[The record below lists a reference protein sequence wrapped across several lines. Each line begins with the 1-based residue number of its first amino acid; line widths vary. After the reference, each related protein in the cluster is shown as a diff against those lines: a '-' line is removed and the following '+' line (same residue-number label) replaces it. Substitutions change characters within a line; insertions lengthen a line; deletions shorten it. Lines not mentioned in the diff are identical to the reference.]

1 MIVYFIIVSIALI
14 VLIVLCYLTKFRE
27 KSIFQVKYDDAWFPV
42 QYHEEF
48 YIDDCHTLFF
58 DNDSDRVIIYCHGN
72 YGNVSYYSHMP
83 LIAKRLGISLV
94 MYDYRGFGKSRG
106 IASTS
111 NIKDDGINVYKYIK
125 DNMGYDESK
134 IIVWGESLGG
144 SIASWIACNNNPSKV
159 VLVSTFSNI
168 HDVIKMHSNGS
179 ILIEAVVAIADL
191 LYDSLPIKEWIGKI
205 TSPICIVH
213 SKEDTY
219 IPYECSIINSKVNPK
234 YLKEYIT
241 IQGDHT
247 TPDMNEESVR
257 RLSLFLE
264 TSICYKD
271 FINDFMAVREN
282 SALNNIN

>member
-1 MIVYFIIVSIALI
+1 MRIYFVVVCIVLV

-48 YIDDCHTLFF
+48 YVDDCHTLFF
-58 DNDSDRVIIYCHGN
+58 NNNSDRVIIYCHGN
-72 YGNVSYYSHMP
+72 YGNVFYYSHIP
-83 LIAKRLGISLV
+83 LIAKRLGISLI

-111 NIKDDGINVYKYIK
+111 NIKDDGINIYNYVKSI
-125 DNMGYDESK
+125 YDEDK

-168 HDVIKMHSNGS
+168 HDVIKMHSGGS
-179 ILIEAVVAIADL
+179 LVIEAVIAVADI

-205 TSPICIVH
+205 TSPICLIH

-234 YLKEYIT
+234 YIKEYIT
-241 IQGDHT
+241 IGGDHT
-247 TPDMNEESVR
+247 TPEMNEESVEK
-257 RLSLFLE
+257 LSRFLE

-271 FINDFMAVREN
+271 FINDFMTVREN
-282 SALNNIN
+282 SPLNNIN

>member
-1 MIVYFIIVSIALI
+1 MRIYFIVVCIVLV

-27 KSIFQVKYDDAWFPV
+27 KSIFQVRYDDAWFPV

-58 DNDSDRVIIYCHGN
+58 DNDSDRVIVYCHGN
-72 YGNVSYYSHMP
+72 YGNISYYSHMP
-83 LIAKRLGISLV
+83 LIAKRLGISLI

-111 NIKDDGINVYKYIK
+111 NIKEDGINVYSYVKNIYEE
-125 DNMGYDESK
+125 NN

-159 VLVSTFSNI
+159 VLVSTFSDI
-168 HDVIKMHSNGS
+168 HDVIKMHSKGS
-179 ILIEAVVAIADL
+179 LVIEAIIAIADI

-205 TSPICIVH
+205 KSPICLIH
-213 SKEDTY
+213 STEDTY
-219 IPYECSIINSKVNPK
+219 IPYECSIINSKVNTK

-241 IQGDHT
+241 IKGDHT
-247 TPDMNEESVR
+247 TPEMNEENVT
-257 RLSLFLE
+257 RLSHFLE

-271 FINDFMAVREN
+271 FINDFVTISEN